1 MRQRILRRRVI
12 PVCIGMVL
20 AIPVSSSVA
29 QTSPERYR
37 AVLDRYCVTCHNER
51 LRTAN
56 LVLDQANLEQIGAGA
71 EVWEKVLLK
80 LHAREMPPLGRP
92 RPDDA
97 TYEAF
102 ASWLADGLDRAARAR
117 PNPGRTAAVHR
128 LNRAEYTNAVRDLL
142 AVHLDGRSLLPA
154 DDASYGFDNIGDGL
168 TMSQPLL
175 ERYLAAARKI
185 SRLAVGDPAIGVVE
199 ETYAASNSFR
209 QDDRMNDALPFGSR
223 GGIAIRHHFPV
234 DGDYSIRVDLQRTI
248 MSGFV
253 KGLGR
258 FAGTRSHEIDVRVD
272 GRLVERLTIQAA
284 EIPEELVRA
293 QLPPRQTLTNELVVR
308 LPMEAGPHVVAVTF
322 PKASGAPEGFALPM
336 PTRSYSHNEE
346 AGALP
351 AVASVT
357 IGGPHSVDGVG
368 TSPSRQRIFVCRP
381 TRAANED
388 RCATT
393 ILSTLAR
400 RAYRRPVSEVD
411 VDPLR
416 GAFERRR
423 REGGDFDAGVRASLE
438 AILVNPSFLFRI
450 ERDPEALSTGEVYQV
465 SDLELASRLSF
476 FLWSSIPD
484 DELLALAEHD
494 RLTAPGVLAA
504 QVRRMLA
511 DDRTAGFRANFFGQ
525 WLYLRN
531 LDHVQPDAELYPA
544 FDDQLREAF
553 RRETE
558 LFIESQLRED
568 HSVVDLLRAPY
579 TFLNEPLAAFY
590 GVPHVYGTHFRRVS
604 LPDDRRAGVLGHG
617 SILTVTSYAN
627 RTSPVVRGKFVLEQI
642 LGAPPPPPPADVPAV
657 DDVDVDAH
665 INGGTPRSTRERLE
679 QHRSNPVCATCHA
692 KIDPLG
698 FALENFGTIGQWRE
712 TDNGASIDASGTAAD
727 GTTFDGPVEFR
738 QALLNRPERFVA
750 NLTRKLMTYALG
762 RGLEAYDQP
771 AVRRIMRASAEDDYR
786 WTSIIMGIVDSTPFR
801 MRRAP

>member
-1 MRQRILRRRVI
+1 M
-12 PVCIGMVL
+12 CIGIVL
-20 AIPVSSSVA
+20 ATPSASSYA
-29 QTSPERYR
+29 QTATERFG
-37 AVLDRYCVTCHNER
+37 AVLSRFCVTCHNER
-51 LRTAN
+51 LKAAG
-56 LVLDQANLEQIGAGA
+56 LVLDQADLAQIGDSAA
-71 EVWEKVLLK
+71 VWEKVLLK

-92 RPDDA
+92 RPNDA
-97 TYEAF
+97 TYDAF

-117 PNPGRTAAVHR
+117 PNPGRPASVHR

-142 AVHLDGRSLLPA
+142 AVDIDGRSLLPA
-154 DDASYGFDNIGDGL
+154 DDASYGFDNNGDVL

-175 ERYLAAARKI
+175 ERYLSAARRI
-185 SRLAVGDPAIGVVE
+185 SRLAVGDPAIGIVA
-199 ETYAASNSFR
+199 ETYAASSSFR
-209 QDDRMNDALPFGSR
+209 QDDRMSDELPFGSR
-223 GGIAIRHHFPV
+223 GGIVVRHHFPV
-234 DGDYSIRVDLQRTI
+234 DGEYSIRVDLQRTI
-248 MSGFV
+248 MSGFI

-272 GRLVERLTIQAA
+272 GRFVERLTIQAA
-284 EIPEELVRA
+284 EIPDELVRA
-293 QLPPRQTLTNELVVR
+293 QLPPRQALTNELVVR
-308 LPMEAGPHVVAVTF
+308 LPMEAGPHVVAATF
-322 PKASGAPEGFALPM
+322 PKASAAPEGFALPM
-336 PTRSYSHNEE
+336 PTRSYSDREE
-346 AGALP
+346 AGLLP

-357 IGGPHSVDGVG
+357 IAGPHSVDGVG
-368 TSPSRQRIFVCRP
+368 TSPSRQRVFVCRP
-381 TRAANED
+381 ARPADEP
-388 RCATT
+388 RCAAT

-411 VDPLR
+411 VDPLL

-450 ERDPEALSTGEVYQV
+450 ERDPDAQPTGEVYPV

-484 DELLALAEHD
+484 DELLELAERD
-494 RLTAPGVLAA
+494 QLTAPGVLQA
-504 QVRRMLA
+504 QVQRMLA
-511 DDRTAGFRANFFGQ
+511 DERTAAFRANFFGQ

-544 FDDQLREAF
+544 FDDQLRQAF
-553 RRETE
+553 QRETA
-558 LFIESQLRED
+558 LFIESQLRENR
-568 HSVVDLLRAPY
+568 SVVDLLRAPY
-579 TFLNEPLAAFY
+579 TFLNEPLAEFY

-604 LPDDRRAGVLGHG
+604 LPDDRRAGLLGHG

-642 LGAPPPPPPADVPAV
+642 LGAPPPPPPPNVPPL
-657 DDVDVDAH
+657 DDVDAE
-665 INGGTPRSTRERLE
+665 IAGGAPQSKRARLE

-698 FALENFGTIGQWRE
+698 FALENFGPIGRWRE
-712 TDNGASIDASGTAAD
+712 HDNGASIDASGTAAD
-727 GTTFDGPVEFR
+727 GITFDGPVEFR
-738 QALLNRPERFVA
+738 HALLNRQEQYVA

-771 AVRRIMRASAEDDYR
+771 TVRLIMRASAEDDYR
-786 WTSIIMGIVDSTPFR
+786 WTSIITGIVDSKPFR
-801 MRRAP
+801 MRRAQ